1 MDNSLKLVNLEQLE
15 AELRMVEQ
23 TIEKLTN
30 KKVNLLTQIHNIKNK
45 NMGASLIEVRGYGSS
60 MNEAYKSAVEDA
72 IYEHGNDSL

>member
-30 KKVNLLTQIHNIKNK
+30 KKVNLLTQIHNIKK
-45 NMGASLIEVRGYGSS
+45 QKHGSKF
-60 MNEAYKSAVEDA
+60 N
-72 IYEHGNDSL
+72 